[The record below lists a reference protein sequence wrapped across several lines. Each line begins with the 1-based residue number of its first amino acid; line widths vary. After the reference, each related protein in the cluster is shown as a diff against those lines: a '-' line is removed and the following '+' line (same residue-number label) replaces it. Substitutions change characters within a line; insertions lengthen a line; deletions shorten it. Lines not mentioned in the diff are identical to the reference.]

1 MRGIKIFLLMII
13 LILIVINGFIYLAW
27 MSLERT
33 LLSSDYYE
41 ETISGTNLISILHE
55 HLHENLPVRLLESL
69 PAESTSESNE
79 ITAATFLELDETEQ
93 EIILIQLNILADTL
107 AQTFNPAWFEEQTL
121 AVIDEILAHLE
132 ENRDSINITLDM
144 REKLQELR
152 QELLIALFEE
162 SLTSAVFPIDNI
174 ELLADDLIA
183 TAEIPEQFNL
193 SDSLAELGITSV
205 TVELLS
211 ALSNFRSLML
221 YWPYIFFVLFL
232 LFSILLAGPA
242 GGLKWTGTAVI
253 IFSLSAYIGIQF
265 IKAIISVTL
274 PGITEVVIAGQITIS
289 PVLINTLADLTASR
303 VSHIPLISAAVGLI
317 ILSGGIVY
325 SKIANS

>member
-1 MRGIKIFLLMII
+1 MII
-13 LILIVINGFIYLAW
+13 LILIVTNGFIYLAW
-27 MSLERT
+27 MGLERT

-41 ETISGTNLISILHE
+41 ETIRGTNLIPILHE
-55 HLHENLPVRLLESL
+55 QLHESLAVRLLESL
-69 PAESTSESNE
+69 PTESTTESND

-93 EIILIQLNILADTL
+93 EIFLIQLNILADTL

-121 AVIDEILAHLE
+121 AVIDEILTHLE
-132 ENRDSINITLDM
+132 ENRDNIIITLDM

-183 TAEIPEQFNL
+183 TVEIPEQFNL
-193 SDSLAELGITSV
+193 SESLAELGIASE

-242 GGLKWTGTAVI
+242 GGLKWTGPAVI
-253 IFSLSAYIGIQF
+253 IFSLSAYTGIQF
-265 IKAIISVTL
+265 VKAIISVTL
-274 PGITEVVIAGQITIS
+274 PGITEVVIAGQITIL
-289 PVLINTLADLTASR
+289 PVLINTFADLTVSR

-317 ILSGGIVY
+317 ILSGGFFY
-325 SKIANS
+325 GKAWPERHS